1 MIDFEIPEAVQLVCD
16 NIHRF
21 VDERLLPLEQ
31 EVKFEDADIP
41 RERRMELRVELRDLG
56 LLDLQRSE
64 EDGGGGFGQRDM
76 VSVAEE
82 QGRAVIGADIWG
94 AWRFP
99 AVLNRLPEESQKH
112 YFELH
117 ERDELSGCL
126 CLTEASSGSDPA
138 SMQTYFTRDG
148 DNYVINGHKMF
159 ITGGQSADYATV
171 YAREK
176 GTTGRDGINA
186 FLVETSNPGF
196 NVLRVIPTMGHPNS
210 VATGAAE
217 IVFDQMVVPA
227 YARLT
232 DEGGGWGMAQG
243 TVGGVRF
250 RMGSRSVALAKR
262 SLEMAIAYSKQR
274 ITFGEPL
281 SERQGLQFMMA
292 DSYIEIQATRLLTL
306 HGAWKLDMGM
316 DARQEISVVK
326 IMATEMLGKV
336 VDRAIQIHGGIGV
349 TEDLPLERIYRN
361 ARVDRI
367 VDGPNEIHRWVIA
380 RNLLRDRIVI

>member
-1 MIDFEIPEAVQLVCD
+1 MIDFELPEAVGLVCE
-16 NIHRF
+16 NISRF

-31 EVKFEDADIP
+31 EVGFEDEEIP
-41 RERRMELRVELRDLG
+41 HERRIELRTELRDLG
-56 LLDLQRSE
+56 LLDLQRQE

-76 VSVAEE
+76 VAVAEE
-82 QGRAVIGADIWG
+82 QGRAVIGADMWG

-99 AVLNRLPEESQKH
+99 ALLNRLPEESRKH
-112 YFELH
+112 YEELH
-117 ERDELSGCL
+117 EHDQLSGCL

-148 DNYVINGHKMF
+148 DSYVINGHKMF
-159 ITGGQSADYATV
+159 ITGGQNADYATV

-176 GTTGRDGINA
+176 GTTGREGINA

-217 IVFDQMVVPA
+217 IVFEDMVVPA
-227 YARLT
+227 YARLS

-250 RMGSRSVALAKR
+250 RMGARAVALAKR
-262 SLEMAIAYSKQR
+262 SLDMAVQYSKGR

-292 DSYIEIQATRLLTL
+292 DSYIAIQATRLLTQ
-306 HGAWKLDMGM
+306 HGAWKLDKGM

-326 IMATEMLGKV
+326 IQATEMLANV
-336 VDRAIQIHGGIGV
+336 VDRAIQIHGGVGV
-349 TEDLPLERIYRN
+349 TEDLPLERIFRN
-361 ARVDRI
+361 ARIDRI

-380 RNLLRDRIVI
+380 RNLLRDRVVI

>member
-1 MIDFEIPEAVQLVCD
+1 MIDFETPEAVGLVCGTID
-16 NIHRF
+16 RF

-31 EVKFEDADIP
+31 EVCFDDERIP
-41 RERRMELRVELRDLG
+41 RDRRRELRVELQDLG
-56 LLDLQRSE
+56 LLDLQAPE
-64 EDGGGGFGQRDM
+64 ADGGGGFGQRDM
-76 VSVAEE
+76 VAVAEA
-82 QGRAVIGADIWG
+82 QGRAVIGADLWG

-99 AVLNRLPEESQKH
+99 AVLDRLPEQSRKH
-112 YFELH
+112 YFDLH
-117 ERDELSGCL
+117 ERDELSSCL

-159 ITGGQSADYATV
+159 ITGGHNADYATV

-176 GTTGRDGINA
+176 GTTGRDGVNA

-196 NVLRVIPTMGHPNS
+196 DVLRVIPTMGHPNS

-217 IVFDQMVVPA
+217 IVFDEMVVPA
-227 YARLT
+227 YARLSE
-232 DEGGGWGMAQG
+232 DGGGWWMAQG

-250 RMGSRSVALAKR
+250 RMGARSVALAKR
-262 SLEMAIAYSKQR
+262 SLEMAVDYSKQR
-274 ITFGEPL
+274 VTFGETL

-306 HGAWKLDMGM
+306 QGAWKLDSGM

-367 VDGPNEIHRWVIA
+367 VDGPNEVHRWVIA
-380 RNLLRDRIVI
+380 RNLLRDRVVV

>member
-1 MIDFEIPEAVQLVCD
+1 MVDFEIPEAVQLVRD
-16 NIHRF
+16 TIRRF

-31 EVKFEDADIP
+31 EVGFEDEDIP

-56 LLDLQRSE
+56 MLDLQRPE
-64 EDGGGGFGQRDM
+64 DDGGGGFGQRDM
-76 VSVAEE
+76 VVVAEE
-82 QGRAVIGADIWG
+82 QGRAVIGADLWG

-99 AVLNRLPEESQKH
+99 AVLNRLPEESRRK

-117 ERDELSGCL
+117 ERDELRGCL

-138 SMQTYFTRDG
+138 SMQTYFVRDG
-148 DNYVINGHKMF
+148 DNYVIRGHKMF
-159 ITGGQSADYATV
+159 ITGAHQAAYATV
-171 YAREK
+171 YAREQ
-176 GTTGRDGINA
+176 GTEGRDGINA

-196 NVLRVIPTMGHPNS
+196 QVLRVIPTMGRPNS
-210 VATGAAE
+210 VATGACE
-217 IVFDQMVVPA
+217 IVFDDMVVPA
-227 YARLT
+227 YARLS

-250 RMGSRSVALAKR
+250 RMGARSVALAKR
-262 SLEMAIAYSKQR
+262 CLEMAVAYSKQR

-306 HGAWKLDMGM
+306 HGAWKLDQGM

-326 IMATEMLGKV
+326 IHATEMLGRV
-336 VDRAIQIHGGIGV
+336 ADRAIQIHGGIGV
-349 TEDLPLERIYRN
+349 TEDLPLARIYRN

-380 RNLLRDRIVI
+380 RNLLRDRVTV